1 MFKHRAEVDAT
12 AMTKPR
18 RIKVSKHHLPIRNI
32 SSPESSPP
40 STTRRRAT
48 SLESLP
54 ARVLARNF
62 PALATGMN
70 APDFRIKLR
79 EVPHQ
84 PGVYLMKDRLGSIIY
99 VGKARDLKKRLSS
112 YFIASQKMRA
122 SLKTRALIDSIHDFE
137 FHTVRNEEESLLL
150 EGKLI
155 KDYRPRYNVA
165 FRDDKRF
172 LMAKIRLADE
182 WPRFTTTRM
191 KKDDGSKYFGPFPHS
206 SALHHTLEWLN
217 RGFGLRVCRP
227 SCPSDADYRHCNA
240 DIIRN
245 CSAPCIARI
254 TRVAYA
260 AQVEEACKILE
271 GKGKRELLDGLR
283 HEMAQAAE
291 ALNFEHAATLRDVLQ
306 NLEKTL
312 SPTRQFSRGRGVPST
327 VVPTA
332 DLAELGEALQ
342 LAGPPR
348 VMECF
353 DISNVS
359 SNHIVASMVRF
370 TDGRPDNQNYRRYR
384 IKSVVGQDDFASIA
398 EVIRRRYSRIL
409 LENAAAN
416 PELQGAQHDLLEAQR
431 QLARD
436 GRAKIVLPDLVIV
449 DGGKGQL
456 GMAARELR
464 ALGLHALPVIGL
476 AKQHEEIFLP
486 GRSESIR
493 LSHDRGALKLLQ
505 RIRDEAHR
513 FANAYNSLLYRRRM
527 RESQLDDCPGVSPN
541 KKRLLLEK
549 FGSVARIKAATAE
562 EISTLPGI
570 AQKSA
575 LAILGFLHRD
585 E

>member
-1 MFKHRAEVDAT
+1 
-12 AMTKPR
+12 
-18 RIKVSKHHLPIRNI
+18 
-32 SSPESSPP
+32 
-40 STTRRRAT
+40 
-48 SLESLP
+48 
-54 ARVLARNF
+54 
-62 PALATGMN
+62 MN
-70 APDFRIKLR
+70 KPDFRIKLR

-99 VGKARDLKKRLSS
+99 VGKARDLRKRMSS

-172 LMAKIRLADE
+172 LLVRIRMGDP
-182 WPRFTTTRM
+182 WPRFSTTRV
-191 KKDDGSKYFGPFPHS
+191 KKDDGSRYFGPFPHS
-206 SALHHTLEWLN
+206 GALRETLDWLN
-217 RGFGLRVCRP
+217 RSFGLRVCRP
-227 SCPSDADYRHCNA
+227 AEPGEQDYRHCNA

-245 CSAPCIARI
+245 CTAPCVGRI
-254 TRVAYA
+254 DRDAYLERV
-260 AQVEEACKILE
+260 EDACRIME
-271 GKGKRELLDGLR
+271 GKGRREVLDGLR
-283 HEMAQAAE
+283 QEMAEAAE
-291 ALNFEHAATLRDVLQ
+291 NLDFEKAATLRDVLQ

-312 SPTRQFSRGRGVPST
+312 SPTRQFSRGRGVPTT
-327 VVPTA
+327 VRPA
-332 DLAELGEALQ
+332 EDLAELAEELGL
-342 LAGPPR
+342 GTPPR

-370 TDGRPDNQNYRRYR
+370 TNGQPDNQNYRRYR
-384 IKSVVGQDDFASIA
+384 IKTVEGQDDFASMA

-416 PELQGAQHDLLEAQR
+416 PDAEFSQEDAVEKQR
-431 QLARD
+431 RLARE

-456 GMAARELR
+456 GMAVRELR
-464 ALGLHALPVIGL
+464 ALGLHELPVIGL
-476 AKQHEEIFLP
+476 AKQREEVFVP
-486 GRSESIR
+486 ARSEPI
-493 LSHDRGALKLLQ
+493 LIPHDRGALKLLQ

-513 FANAYNSLLYRRRM
+513 FANGYNALLYRRRM
-527 RESQLDDCPGVSPN
+527 RESRLDDCPGMSPN

-549 FGSVARIKAATAE
+549 FGSVARIKAASAE
-562 EISTLPGI
+562 QIAELPGI
-570 AQKSA
+570 SKKSA
-575 LAILGFLHRD
+575 AAILDHLNRGD
-585 E
+585 